1 MNMNAKGMRV
11 SGCAIF
17 VLALALAVLSG
28 CATTAS
34 NPRDPI
40 EGFNRAMFGFNEA
53 VDRAVLKPVAEGYR
67 AVLPAPVRTG
77 VTNFFGNIED
87 LWIAV
92 NNVLQGKVVDGVQDL
107 LRVAVNT
114 VFGIFGV
121 IDVASDMGMQK
132 HNEDFG
138 QTLGKWG
145 VGNGAYVVMPFFGP
159 STVRD
164 VGGRMVDM
172 YVDPVVNEGNIP
184 LRNTAVAL
192 RTIDLRA
199 NLLDASSVLEQAAL
213 DKYTFVRDAFL
224 QRRRNLIYDGNPP
237 PEPRAALDADEQPLS
252 AAAPAE
258 VAGAAP
264 APPVVAAAVPVVP
277 PVQAVPDAAVAETPV
292 AEATTPVIY
301 TMFADGVALK
311 TPNAVPEPSPTT
323 AVRFADNVVL
333 QAK

>member
-1 MNMNAKGMRV
+1 MNAKGMRAL
-11 SGCAIF
+11 GCVIVA
-17 VLALALAVLSG
+17 VLVTALSG
-28 CATTAS
+28 CATTAN

-53 VDRAVLKPVAEGYR
+53 LDNAVIKPVAEGYR
-67 AVLPAPVRTG
+67 AALPPMVRTG

-114 VFGIFGV
+114 VFGLAGV

-145 VGNGAYVVMPFFGP
+145 VGDGAYVVWPIFGP

-164 VGGRMVDM
+164 SGGKLVDM
-172 YVDPVVNEGNIP
+172 YVDPVLNEDP
-184 LRNTAVAL
+184 VYARNTAIVL
-192 RTIDLRA
+192 RTVDNRA
-199 NLLDASSVLEQAAL
+199 NLLDATNVLEQAAL

-224 QRRRNLIYDGNPP
+224 QRRRSLIYDGNPP
-237 PEPRAALDADEQPLS
+237 AEAKAALDADEEPNVT
-252 AAAPAE
+252 AAPTDV
-258 VAGAAP
+258 VAPVAALPVVVATTP
-264 APPVVAAAVPVVP
+264 AVIAPVVAPVVP
-277 PVQAVPDAAVAETPV
+277 VAAAETNGNEIAPV
-292 AEATTPVIY
+292 VY
-301 TMFADGVALK
+301 TVFADGVALK
-311 TPNAVPEPSPTT
+311 TPNAAPEATPASM
-323 AVRFADNVVL
+323 VRFADNVIL